1 MGTSAPSIERA
12 FLFKAGGAL
21 AVYTSADTGSADK
34 QAAAYFITGAAMKA
48 NFNFPDPIT
57 MTGTINSGFTRI
69 EGDWFYGINVFGGHF
84 YLDKR

>member
-1 MGTSAPSIERA
+1 
-12 FLFKAGGAL
+12 
-21 AVYTSADTGSADK
+21 
-34 QAAAYFITGAAMKA
+34 MKA